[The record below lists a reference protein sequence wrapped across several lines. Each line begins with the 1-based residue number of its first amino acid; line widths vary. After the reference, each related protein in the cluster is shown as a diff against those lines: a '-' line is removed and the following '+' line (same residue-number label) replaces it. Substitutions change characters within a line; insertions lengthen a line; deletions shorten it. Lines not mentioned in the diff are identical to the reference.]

1 MKKLLYQFYPAL
13 INVYTVWILYLM
25 FFVSERENF
34 GKDYYQIRA
43 IPFESIHYVLYEAGF
58 IPYEMYKNI
67 LGNIILFLP
76 YGFLGVLY
84 PILNSYKY
92 LLVYFVLVMTILEF
106 SQYYFG
112 RGFAELDDVILNS
125 AGLTLGYLVYKVFFF
140 IKDKQLSSQF
150 SG

>member
-1 MKKLLYQFYPAL
+1 MKKLLYKCYPAI

-34 GKDYYQIRA
+34 GRDYYQIRA
-43 IPFESIHYVLYEAGF
+43 KPFESIHFVLYEAGF

-67 LGNIILFLP
+67 LGNIVLFLP
-76 YGFLGVLY
+76 YGFLGILY
-84 PILNSYKY
+84 PRLNFYKY
-92 LLVYFVLVMTILEF
+92 LFVCFVLVMTILEF

-125 AGLTLGYLVYKVFFF
+125 IGMTLGYIIYKVFFY
-140 IKDKQLSSQF
+140 IKGK
-150 SG
+150 